1 MIKEEIN
8 VQDLKP
14 QNTKYS
20 PDNFDNDDRTDL
32 RKSML
37 KTYKE
42 IGYPNTEIC
51 LIDKNNIVYSGN
63 RRWHSATEEELPK
76 LRCTRTKHTFDEKC
90 LTDPVLYKKELDILS
105 DLNYPGTKR
114 NELAWEVV
122 LTKYD
127 QYNKVDEK
135 ITGKP
140 YSNKQRNYWCLQN
153 TKYSPD
159 NFKKMV
165 EIYEEGRL
173 DLIKKVDLDDVSVND
188 AYKEAMNIQPKAK
201 LEYDPDRKNWIQHI
215 KDNPEVGKR
224 IVRYANDMFNYK
236 LNYSMKNI
244 HGKVINNLPEHP
256 THGHEQ
262 NMLSTNL
269 SNDYMSAV
277 SIVLEEEGFD
287 SITPRE
293 EAGLPD
299 IRILNLSKEGYH
311 PERIEVKVAKFNGH
325 GSKTYISAGP
335 GATRIVPHTFLLV
348 VYDPKTKRQ
357 MAVLSDLIKED
368 WKSDARGKKCEMGMN
383 VWADSHIDDCVFLCG
398 DGFIDTNNVFQIE
411 MHKVKGGE

>member
-1 MIKEEIN
+1 MIIEEIN

-14 QNTKYS
+14 HPINLKLY
-20 PDNFDNDDRTDL
+20 NFDNDDRTDL

-42 IGYPNTEIC
+42 NGYPNTEIC

-135 ITGKP
+135 ITGKL

-201 LEYDPDRKNWIQHI
+201 LEYDPDRK
-215 KDNPEVGKR
+215 
-224 IVRYANDMFNYK
+224 
-236 LNYSMKNI
+236 
-244 HGKVINNLPEHP
+244 
-256 THGHEQ
+256 
-262 NMLSTNL
+262 
-269 SNDYMSAV
+269 
-277 SIVLEEEGFD
+277 
-287 SITPRE
+287 
-293 EAGLPD
+293 
-299 IRILNLSKEGYH
+299 
-311 PERIEVKVAKFNGH
+311 
-325 GSKTYISAGP
+325 
-335 GATRIVPHTFLLV
+335 
-348 VYDPKTKRQ
+348 
-357 MAVLSDLIKED
+357 
-368 WKSDARGKKCEMGMN
+368 
-383 VWADSHIDDCVFLCG
+383 
-398 DGFIDTNNVFQIE
+398 
-411 MHKVKGGE
+411 